1 MAFLQSEKIT
11 IEVGDKAGLAYT
23 SFSISSVYYQK
34 KEFDSA
40 RPYTVLDFFIGKKL
54 GMKYELAQM
63 SWLLDPFLDQVGE
76 DKSMRLGQEM
86 AAKKGI
92 V

>member
-1 MAFLQSEKIT
+1 MEYYLKDEKIT
-11 IEVGDKAGLAYT
+11 IEVGDKAGLGTTY
-23 SFSISSVYYQK
+23 FNISSVYIKK

-40 RPYTVLDFFIGKKL
+40 IVYGKRL
-54 GMKYELAQM
+54 GITHELAQI
-63 SWLLDPFLDQVGE
+63 SWLLDPMLDQIGE
-76 DKSMRLGQEM
+76 DELMRLGQEM